1 MTLQAAS
8 GLVAAE
14 GCHGRL
20 RPTKRKAFLKRRE
33 LLKLGLA
40 AGLGAGLSPVLGSA
54 ALAQS
59 TPAPSSDPRRVV
71 LHNLHTGESLDAVY
85 WDQGRYVPDAIASVN
100 KVLRDYR
107 TGDVHDMN
115 PKLLDLLHQVH
126 GRVGAAKPFQ
136 VISGY
141 RSPHTN
147 AMLHARSG
155 QVAAHSL
162 HMDGMAID
170 VRMEGVA
177 LDHLHK
183 AAADLKVGGVGLYP
197 TSDFVH
203 MDVGRVRY
211 WTGA

>member
-1 MTLQAAS
+1 
-8 GLVAAE
+8 
-14 GCHGRL
+14 
-20 RPTKRKAFLKRRE
+20 LKRRE

-40 AGLGAGLSPVLGSA
+40 AGLGAGLSPVFGSA
-54 ALAQS
+54 ALAQAGPDL
-59 TPAPSSDPRRVV
+59 PAGPRRVA
-71 LHNLHTGESLDAVY
+71 LHNLHTGEALDAVY
-85 WDQGRYVPDAIASVN
+85 WDEGRYVPDALGAVN

-107 TGDVHDMN
+107 TGDVHPIDER
-115 PKLLDLLHQVH
+115 LLDLLHQVH
-126 GRVGAAKPFQ
+126 GRLGAERPFQ

-183 AAADLKVGGVGLYP
+183 AALDLKAGGVGLYP

-203 MDVGRVRY
+203 MDVGRVRR

>member
-1 MTLQAAS
+1 
-8 GLVAAE
+8 
-14 GCHGRL
+14 
-20 RPTKRKAFLKRRE
+20 LKRRE

-40 AGLGAGLSPVLGSA
+40 AGLGAGLSPILGSK
-54 ALAQS
+54 ALAQAA
-59 TPAPSSDPRRVV
+59 PAAAIEPRRVV
-71 LHNLHTGESLDAVY
+71 LHNLHTGEALDAVY
-85 WDQGRYVPDAIASVN
+85 WDQGRYVPDALVSVN

-107 TGDVHDMN
+107 TNDVHAMD
-115 PKLLDLLHQVH
+115 PRLLDLLHEVH
-126 GRVGAAKPFQ
+126 GRVGADKPFQ

-147 AMLHARSG
+147 ALLHARSG

-183 AAADLKVGGVGLYP
+183 AALDLKVGGVGLYP

-203 MDVGRVRY
+203 MDIGRVRR
-211 WTGA
+211 WAGA

>member
-1 MTLQAAS
+1 M
-8 GLVAAE
+8 
-14 GCHGRL
+14 
-20 RPTKRKAFLKRRE
+20 KRRE

-40 AGLGAGLSPVLGSA
+40 AGLGAGLSPVLGST
-54 ALAQS
+54 ALAQTAPALS
-59 TPAPSSDPRRVV
+59 TDPRRVV
-71 LHNLHTGESLDAVY
+71 VHNLHTGESLDAVY
-85 WDQGRYVPDAIASVN
+85 WEQGRYVPDALGAVN

-107 TGDVHDMN
+107 TGDVHTMD
-115 PKLLDLLHQVH
+115 PRLLDLLHQVH
-126 GRVGAAKPFQ
+126 GRVGGQQPFQ

-141 RSPHTN
+141 RSPRTN
-147 AMLHARSG
+147 ALMHARSG

-183 AAADLKVGGVGLYP
+183 AAADLKIGGVGLYP
-197 TSDFVH
+197 ASDFVH

>member
-1 MTLQAAS
+1 M
-8 GLVAAE
+8 
-14 GCHGRL
+14 
-20 RPTKRKAFLKRRE
+20 KRRE
-33 LLKLGLA
+33 LLKFGLA
-40 AGLGAGLSPVLGSA
+40 AGLGAGLTPILGSA
-54 ALAQS
+54 ALAQGA
-59 TPAPSSDPRRVV
+59 PAPTADPRRVI

-85 WDQGRYVPDAIASVN
+85 WDQGRYVPDALASVN

-107 TGDVHDMN
+107 TGDMHEMD
-115 PKLLDLLHQVH
+115 PRLLDLLHQVH
-126 GRVGAAKPFQ
+126 GRVGAGKPFQ

-141 RSPHTN
+141 RSPLTN
-147 AMLHARSG
+147 ARLHERSG

-183 AAADLKVGGVGLYP
+183 AALDLQAGGVGLYP

-203 MDVGRVRY
+203 MDVGRLRR

>member
-1 MTLQAAS
+1 
-8 GLVAAE
+8 
-14 GCHGRL
+14 
-20 RPTKRKAFLKRRE
+20 LKRRE

-40 AGLGAGLSPVLGSA
+40 AGLGAGLSPVLGSTAWAQA
-54 ALAQS
+54 A
-59 TPAPSSDPRRVV
+59 PAPMPGPRRVK
-71 LHNLHTGESLDAVY
+71 LHNLHTGEALDAVY
-85 WDQGRYVPDAIASVN
+85 WDQGRYMPDALTSVN

-107 TGDVHDMN
+107 TGDVYDMH
-115 PKLLDLLHQVH
+115 PDLLDLLDQVH
-126 GRVGAAKPFQ
+126 GRLGVQQPFQ

-141 RSPHTN
+141 RSPRTN
-147 AMLHARSG
+147 AMLHERSG

-183 AAADLKVGGVGLYP
+183 AAMDLKAGGVGLYP

-203 MDVGRVRY
+203 MDVGRVRH